1 MGLFFINAN
10 FWINDKCTYYLMRI
24 FSFGYI
30 ENITILYKLSDI
42 DSLKTLKKIFK
53 YTLLDKTTF

>member
-1 MGLFFINAN
+1 
-10 FWINDKCTYYLMRI
+10 MRI